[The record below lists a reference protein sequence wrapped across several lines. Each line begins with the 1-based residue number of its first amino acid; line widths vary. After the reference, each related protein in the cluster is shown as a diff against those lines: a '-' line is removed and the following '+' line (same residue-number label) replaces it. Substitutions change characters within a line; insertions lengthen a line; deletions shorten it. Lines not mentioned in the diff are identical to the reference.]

1 MTRGKTAI
9 FLSIREKATRLP
21 KKVLLP
27 IKGKAVTEH
36 LIERLKTAKWA
47 DQLIM
52 TTSVH
57 PDDQVLAGI
66 AEKCQISCFRGSEDD
81 KLDRYFQAAQ
91 AYRVD
96 FIVIVDGDDLLC
108 DPVYI
113 DRVIRKHQKTGAD
126 FVYCQGLPL
135 GAASSG
141 FTLKALERVC
151 QIKRE
156 SDTEVWGGYFTKTGL
171 FHVEC
176 VEAEEPLLRRPDVRM
191 TLDYKEDYQF
201 FQKIF
206 DALYVPG
213 RVFSLEEVMS
223 LLARKPEIVQINQ
236 GVQKLYEENLA
247 RHTKISYEIPPRPP
261 LEKGGRG
268 DLESSR

>member
-36 LIERLKTAKWA
+36 LIERLKTAKRA

>member
-1 MTRGKTAI
+1 MTREKTAI

-21 KKVLLP
+21 KKGLRP
-27 IKGKAVTEH
+27 SKGKAVTEH
-36 LIERLKTAKWA
+36 LIERLKTAKRA

-57 PDDQVLAGI
+57 PDDQVLAEI
-66 AEKCQISCFRGSEDD
+66 AERCQISCFRGSEDD

-91 AYRVD
+91 AYGVD

-141 FTLKALERVC
+141 FTRKALERVC
-151 QIKRE
+151 EIKRE
-156 SDTEVWGGYFTKTGL
+156 SDTEVWGGCFKKTGL
-171 FHVEC
+171 
-176 VEAEEPLLRRPDVRM
+176 
-191 TLDYKEDYQF
+191 Y
-201 FQKIF
+201 
-206 DALYVPG
+206 
-213 RVFSLEEVMS
+213 
-223 LLARKPEIVQINQ
+223 
-236 GVQKLYEENLA
+236 
-247 RHTKISYEIPPRPP
+247 
-261 LEKGGRG
+261 
-268 DLESSR
+268 